1 MTVLLV
7 LATFLVF
14 VALDILISRRKA
26 PVQFPSEAKRPLSA
40 ALEPDYVDGFLTPKG
55 LDYHPGHAWIRR
67 ERPHYMRVG
76 ADEFAAA
83 LAGSVDGV
91 ELPRTGQWVRQGQ
104 RTLTLHRGDEKTE
117 MVSPIE
123 GEVVEVNTEVV
134 KYPTLLRSD
143 PYGRGWLFAVHVPDE
158 ESTARNLV
166 PSALIRS
173 WMRNAVERLYALQPQ
188 VAGAVL
194 ADGGRPAEDPLA
206 GIPNVSWGKVT
217 REFFLT

>member
-7 LATFLVF
+7 LATFLLF
-14 VALDILISRRKA
+14 AGLDFLISRKKA
-26 PVQFPSEAKRPLSA
+26 PVQIPIKANPPLSP
-40 ALEPDYVDGFLTPKG
+40 ALEAEYVDGFLTPKG
-55 LDYHPGHAWIRR
+55 LEYHPGHAWIRR
-67 ERPHYMRVG
+67 ERPNYMRVG

-83 LAGSVDGV
+83 LAGNVDRV
-91 ELPRTGQWVRQGQ
+91 DLPRTGQWVRQGQ
-104 RTLTLHRGDEKTE
+104 RTLTLHRGAEKTE

-123 GEVVEVNTEVV
+123 GEVVEVNAEVRKDPALV
-134 KYPTLLRSD
+134 RSD

-166 PSALIRS
+166 PTALVRS

-188 VAGAVL
+188 VAGAVA
-194 ADGGRPAEDPLA
+194 ADGGRPADDLLS
-206 GIPNVSWGKVT
+206 GIPNVSWSRVT